1 MTSTENKPAPREWFI
16 QKPIAH
22 NCPVGQSGPLNQI
35 GAVFQVFRPT
45 VALQGHEWV
54 HVVEMSALVECQ
66 EKLKTANELI
76 GELKKTLDWYACIH
90 WPDCSL
96 AYRSD
101 CDCGLPDM
109 ASRAF
114 DNIKEYEEVK

>member
-1 MTSTENKPAPREWFI
+1 MTSTENKPAPRDWFI

-54 HVVEMSALVECQ
+54 HVVEKSFFDQLQKELAL
-66 EKLKTANELI
+66 EKERSRKLVGALTKIAANYDEEKTQSD
-76 GELKKTLDWYACIH
+76 LDYYDGTGKSEIAVNA
-90 WPDCSL
+90 L
-96 AYRSD
+96 AE
-101 CDCGLPDM
+101 
-109 ASRAF
+109 
-114 DNIKEYEEVK
+114 IEER